1 MLNGYGQNQSI
12 AYRSNPINLT
22 RYRFSLLE
30 FQHRKIENQFPV
42 VERRRR
48 KSISERIAIQTK
60 QFKNADINMNTK
72 KIAVVTGGMGGLG
85 EAICKKFAVAG
96 YQVVTTYSPKN
107 DNAQLWLESQAADG
121 FNFSAYML
129 DVSDYASCEAGVAN
143 ITRDAGPVDILVNNA
158 SITREAPLGKM
169 DAKHWREIRQTDL
182 DSLFNM
188 TKQVINGMLE
198 REWGRIINI
207 ACVDAQKG
215 AFEKSHFG
223 SAKAGIHGFTKTLAL
238 EVARKHITV
247 NTVSPGY
254 LSTSRMMRI
263 SKKILQ
269 TRILPEIPVGRL
281 GDPAEVAGLVAYL
294 ASEDAAFVTGADIAI
309 NGGQHMH

>member
-1 MLNGYGQNQSI
+1 MLEKRRNRKSTSDRISI
-12 AYRSNPINLT
+12 RT
-22 RYRFSLLE
+22 
-30 FQHRKIENQFPV
+30 NQFN
-42 VERRRR
+42 
-48 KSISERIAIQTK
+48 
-60 QFKNADINMNTK
+60 QFRNTDPNMNTK
-72 KIAVVTGGMGGLG
+72 KVAVVTGGMGGLG
-85 EAICKKFAVAG
+85 EAICKKLAVAG

-107 DNAQLWLESQAADG
+107 DNAQLWLESQAAEG

-143 ITRDAGPVDILVNNA
+143 IMRDAGSVDILVNNA
-158 SITREAPLGKM
+158 SITREATLGKM
-169 DAKHWREIRQTDL
+169 TVEHWRQIRQTDL

-207 ACVDAQKG
+207 SCIDSQKG

-223 SAKAGIHGFTKTLAL
+223 SAKAGVHGFTKALAL
-238 EVARKHITV
+238 EVARKNITV

-254 LSTSRMMRI
+254 LGTSRLLRI

-269 TRILPEIPVGRL
+269 TKILPEIPVGRL
-281 GDPAEVAGLVAYL
+281 GDPAEVAALIAYL
-294 ASEDAAFVTGADIAI
+294 VSEDAAFVTGADIAI